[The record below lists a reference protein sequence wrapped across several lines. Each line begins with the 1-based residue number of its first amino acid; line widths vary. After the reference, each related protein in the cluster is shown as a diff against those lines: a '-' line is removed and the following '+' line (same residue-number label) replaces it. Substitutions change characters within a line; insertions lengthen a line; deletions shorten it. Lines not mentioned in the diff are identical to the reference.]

1 MKYII
6 YTLWVHTFGKR
17 NVIIIII
24 IIFLDPPRKIIIC
37 LIYFFSHIIYRC
49 AWLTNKNTDPLQK

>member
-24 IIFLDPPRKIIIC
+24 IIFLDPPPEK
-37 LIYFFSHIIYRC
+37 LLSV
-49 AWLTNKNTDPLQK
+49 